1 MPTEDFTPGS
11 PPVVEEMPPQ
21 NDAPASEASAGGHMA
36 AGSASDLGEVVGIQI
51 GELETATGEEDLDPL
66 LDALSPV
73 LDAVG

>member
-1 MPTEDFTPGS
+1 MPTDYL
-11 PPVVEEMPPQ
+11 V
-21 NDAPASEASAGGHMA
+21 GGGLSLAELRQA
-36 AGSASDLGEVVGIQI
+36 AEVLARGEVVGIQI